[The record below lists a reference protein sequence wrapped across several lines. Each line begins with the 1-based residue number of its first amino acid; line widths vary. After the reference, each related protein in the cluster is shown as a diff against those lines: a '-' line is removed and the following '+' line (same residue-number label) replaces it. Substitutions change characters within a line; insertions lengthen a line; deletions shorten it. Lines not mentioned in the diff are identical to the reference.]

1 MGIAHGMVSNQVHQ
15 GHYQLAWIC
24 YSLSLLNA
32 GICILKAFQSEGS
45 AKAHGTFIRD
55 DILSVSLRFRG
66 YRVVHVCM
74 YILFPSRVA
83 RRLVLRMH
91 PLSTSLVLWCCS
103 NAVCWAHSPSL
114 CVAAYKPSSPASES
128 NSWYPFVVS
137 FLAQVCFVP
146 PSTSP

>member
-1 MGIAHGMVSNQVHQ
+1 MVSKQIHQ

-32 GICILKAFQSEGS
+32 DICILKAFQSEGS

-74 YILFPSRVA
+74 YILFPVPCRQSTCAPNASTLNVA
-83 RRLVLRMH
+83 R
-91 PLSTSLVLWCCS
+91 
-103 NAVCWAHSPSL
+103 
-114 CVAAYKPSSPASES
+114 
-128 NSWYPFVVS
+128 FVVLLQCS
-137 FLAQVCFVP
+137 MLG
-146 PSTSP
+146 T